1 MTLGSVAAGALL
13 GVGVTPQDGPKAK
26 SQDTMWFESSLLQ
39 GIPVF
44 WTVDPTCRSRI
55 QHRTARPSSNGR
67 SSASDREYLEQNKIV
82 ELAQQARQRRE
93 EMGLGLL

>member
-1 MTLGSVAAGALL
+1 MTLGSVTAGALL
-13 GVGVTPQDGPKAK
+13 GVGVTLQDGPKAK

-55 QHRTARPSSNGR
+55 QTPDRKAVVERALECFRPGVSRTEQ
-67 SSASDREYLEQNKIV
+67 DR
-82 ELAQQARQRRE
+82 
-93 EMGLGLL
+93 